1 MTNERFMRP
10 VRLIPALVF
19 GFVVGYA
26 HDASAS
32 GFQLIE
38 QNASGLGN
46 AYAGSAAVAENASTV
61 FFNPAGMTQLQDRE
75 ISAGAVAVKARY
87 DFSNNDSSTGGLTGN
102 GTKDRD
108 WIVVPNAYMSWAL
121 NKDLYLGLGI
131 SAPFGLKTD
140 YSVPWTG
147 AAQSTKFAINTLN
160 VNPSLAYRVNQAVS
174 LGFGLNWQ
182 KIDAEYLRLAGID
195 AGTTNSVAA
204 KMKLSGDAWGWN
216 AGALFTLSPATKVG
230 VSYRS
235 AIKFNTTGLVGLSND
250 GTADGIATM
259 AALNG
264 QGASSDLK
272 ADLTLPGTFI
282 MSVAQKLS
290 EQWEMLGDVSRTGWS
305 SIPKVDIVRTSNV
318 ANGALAQTLDTNFRN
333 TWRVALGATYKV
345 NDAWKAKFGIS
356 YDQTPTRDPEHR
368 LSSLPDNNR
377 TWLSFGGQ
385 WKADKQSV
393 LDFGVAYLYFK
404 ESSINNDQ
412 TTGQAVPMG
421 VVNGSY
427 KDSAWL
433 LGTQY
438 SRSF

>member
-1 MTNERFMRP
+1 MTNDNFMRP
-10 VRLIPALVF
+10 VRLIPALVL
-19 GFVVGYA
+19 GFVAGYA
-26 HDASAS
+26 NYASAS

-75 ISAGAVAVKARY
+75 ISVGAVAVKARY
-87 DFSNNDSSTGGLTGN
+87 DFSNSASSTGGLTGSGAKN
-102 GTKDRD
+102 ND
-108 WIVVPNAYMSWAL
+108 WIVIPDVYMSWAL
-121 NKDLYLGLGI
+121 SKDLYLGLGI
-131 SAPFGLKTD
+131 GAPFGLKTE
-140 YSVPWTG
+140 YNVPWTG
-147 AAQSTKFAINTLN
+147 AAQSTKFSINTLN
-160 VNPSLAYRVNQAVS
+160 VNPSLAYRVNDAVS

-182 KIDAEYLRLAGID
+182 RRDAEYLRLAGVD
-195 AGTTNSVAA
+195 AGTTSSVAA
-204 KMKLSGDAWGWN
+204 KMNLSGDAWGWN
-216 AGALFTLSPATKVG
+216 AGALFTLSPVTKVG

-235 AIKFNTTGLVGLSND
+235 AIKFNTTGLVGLSSD
-250 GTADGIATM
+250 GTAGGIATLD
-259 AALNG
+259 ALNAG
-264 QGASSDLK
+264 GGSSDLK

-282 MSVAQKLS
+282 MSVTQKLS

-318 ANGALAQTLDTNFRN
+318 ANGAIAQTLDTNFRN

-345 NDAWKAKFGIS
+345 NDAWKAKFGIA

-368 LSSLPDNNR
+368 LTSLPDNNR
-377 TWLSFGGQ
+377 TWLSLGGQ
-385 WKADKQSV
+385 WRADKQSV
-393 LDFGVAYLYFK
+393 LDFGLAYLYFK

-421 VVNGSY
+421 VVNGKY

-433 LGTQY
+433 LGAQY